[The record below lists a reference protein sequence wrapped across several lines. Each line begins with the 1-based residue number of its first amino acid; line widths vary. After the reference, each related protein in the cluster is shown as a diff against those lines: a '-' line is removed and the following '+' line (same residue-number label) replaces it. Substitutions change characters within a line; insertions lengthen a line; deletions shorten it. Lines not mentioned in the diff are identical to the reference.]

1 MTIDW
6 ATALAIPLILLSGTT
21 NANELY
27 VNQIGDNFTLTVTQS
42 GGDHY
47 ANIGVFGDDHTIAV
61 EQRDDGLHSFTV
73 DLTNAGGSYDINSL
87 QYGST
92 TQTYS
97 LTGFC
102 TNTTGCVVSVTQY

>member
-1 MTIDW
+1 MTIGW

-27 VNQIGDNFTLTVTQS
+27 VNQTGDNFTLTVTQS

-87 QYGST
+87 QYGNT